1 MKELRKL
8 EGKRKKGK
16 SIGERAPWTWKL
28 EAEDIEKSIE
38 ERHPEAPFWPRTES
52 QGSVAVVGGAGI
64 GRFYDLVTLRKQLE
78 TLVRETLL
86 LIVFQEN
93 LRLIEATLVRA
104 RRCAPPPARETGS
117 HRPQGNRPQG
127 AVNYQ

>member
-1 MKELRKL
+1 MQEILDHFLNTSMKELRKL
-8 EGKRKKGK
+8 EGKREKGK

-38 ERHPEAPFWPRTES
+38 QRHPEAPFWPRTES

-78 TLVRETLL
+78 TLVRNKCFFPYSERT
-86 LIVFQEN
+86 
-93 LRLIEATLVRA
+93 
-104 RRCAPPPARETGS
+104 
-117 HRPQGNRPQG
+117 
-127 AVNYQ
+127 